1 LIFQF
6 RTHVCKPFMLK
17 RNYELAECVT
27 FSGRINKS
35 EMITQSNDITV
46 NFKRER
52 KKLLTKKI
60 AFEKW

>member
-1 LIFQF
+1 MYVSNSYSNL
-6 RTHVCKPFMLK
+6 LK

-35 EMITQSNDITV
+35 EMITQNNNIIAD
-46 NFKRER
+46 FKRER
-52 KKLLTKKI
+52 NKLLTKKI